1 MIVGVIVAVI
11 ALVAALMGTL
21 ASARMAFASREIMM
35 SRSDLIGT
43 RNPLAARIVCLV
55 VFMGA
60 VICLGAL
67 VLLILSLATAEAQ
80 ILWIFGSAFGILL
93 GGFAIR
99 ARWNR
104 AVAYI
109 RVTHTPPGEAPAD
122 IRRAWVGLELPLRRR
137 EGEPRPQVALGVLS
151 GQDPQLATGYVVDAR
166 KAVQCLASH
175 SPEAAA
181 WWRQNAPH
189 VLSLGSRLFF
199 PFEVCERV
207 G

>member
-1 MIVGVIVAVI
+1 
-11 ALVAALMGTL
+11 
-21 ASARMAFASREIMM
+21 MM